1 MDNSFKVV
9 LIVFPLLLI
18 PGRLHALQTG
28 LSIKKDKEDLTFLF
42 ALMDW
47 LEKTKQEMKSNEVN
61 CSDIDFYVLLKGL
74 LLIYLQT
81 FSDEIVAQAHMEN
94 VAVKLFNWADTED
107 RHKRYNK

>member
-1 MDNSFKVV
+1 MDSSFKVV
-9 LIVFPLLLI
+9 LIVLIPLI

-74 LLIYLQT
+74 FTYRLSRMKLLL
-81 FSDEIVAQAHMEN
+81 
-94 VAVKLFNWADTED
+94 KLTW
-107 RHKRYNK
+107 KM

>member
-1 MDNSFKVV
+1 MDSSFKVV
-9 LIVFPLLLI
+9 LIVLIPLI

-74 LLIYLQT
+74 FTYLFT
-81 FSDEIVAQAHMEN
+81 DC
-94 VAVKLFNWADTED
+94 LG
-107 RHKRYNK
+107 